1 MTNNSGN
8 NRLDTLTAKRD
19 QLNAQIQA
27 LRAREQAQ
35 KRKDDTRRKVLIGSV
50 FLKMIKAGEMKQEQ
64 LDRILDKHLEKER
77 DRALFGLPIKLAQSA
92 LSPSGE
98 AQARVDHPQ
107 VQARDHDQQDHR

>member
-1 MTNNSGN
+1 MANQSGN
-8 NRLDTLTAKRD
+8 HRLESLTAKRD

-27 LRAREQAQ
+27 IRAREQAQ

-50 FLKMIKAGEMKQEQ
+50 FLKMIKDGEMKQEQ

-77 DRALFGLPIKLAQSA
+77 DRALFGLPAKLAQSA

-98 AQARVDHPQ
+98 AQARVDQPQ
-107 VQARDHDQQDHR
+107 AQVSDHDQQEHR